1 MLSDVWSSP
10 SRKRGDKATP
20 TKRPQNRNTH
30 TLRTLVTICLILL
43 LSLHAHAQRL
53 DLGPSAT
60 TPKPGDGLAALTL
73 ADLLDNEARALQAPD
88 ETAHAALRRLASRLL
103 REGENAGQ
111 PGSEAVLA
119 GLTLASNRAE
129 LDTLLTAQDTPTRR
143 YIADIID
150 TTEHSIRPR
159 EIDLLLRDALA
170 PLVTNASPNCGWWL
184 DEPATTPHATID
196 TTSLAA
202 LLDHRFITDNATTAL
217 TQLIELCQAAE
228 HEPAYRNTAVEWAD
242 LVTRAA
248 RALDEPANWLDMPA
262 RDRLR
267 ADLSAG
273 LELLF
278 DEPETARASLA
289 RTATLLD
296 IINATDA
303 LDSKLQSR
311 DLRDAVNRLVA
322 AADGDPKRAPD
333 TVHAIATAYLRAL
346 KLLDAETTLPP
357 PNALVR
363 QVRPLREP
371 LSRAH
376 RTSADR
382 LALRLPDILATPDP
396 MTNPGLLAAINALT
410 RTAADLALPQTLS
423 TMLTTWTGDPS
434 RPPPPTTREPMPTRE
449 LGALAVHIQQLA
461 IAASKPA
468 EAANALAQLRE
479 LADIAAFVF
488 HMPGEDELRRGGQS
502 SGWPDLTANQRDRI
516 VFVLDQARAEWIRS
530 AASDDAPATTARLR
544 TIASAIELLR
554 DGAEISVMRRAFSRG
569 QPPAINAWPGIE
581 LTQPALDTLAENL
594 NRDLPEIATLIARDD
609 DLSLA
614 ESRIEVL
621 HKAFAAV
628 RLIARLERTART
640 HSSTTCSPATE
651 LALGP
656 PLPNAWLRLHRH
668 QLATICRAG
677 FEASASRAT
686 TRQQFSKQ
694 ANTTAAEVLSAL
706 R

>member
-1 MLSDVWSSP
+1 M
-10 SRKRGDKATP
+10 
-20 TKRPQNRNTH
+20 
-30 TLRTLVTICLILL
+30 LVTVCLTLL

-60 TPKPGDGLAALTL
+60 TPKPGDGLAALAL
-73 ADLLDNEARALQAPD
+73 ADLLDNEATALRAPGKA
-88 ETAHAALRRLASRLL
+88 AHAALRRLASRLL
-103 REGENAGQ
+103 RDGENAGQ

-129 LDTLLTAQDTPTRR
+129 FDTLLTAQDAPTRR
-143 YIADIID
+143 YITSVID
-150 TTEHSIRPR
+150 TTDHSILPR

-170 PLVTNASPNCGWWL
+170 PLVTSASPNCGWWL
-184 DEPATTPHATID
+184 DESTPAPAATIETGAL
-196 TTSLAA
+196 TTR
-202 LLDHRFITDNATTAL
+202 LDHRFLSDNATAAL
-217 TQLIELCQAAE
+217 AQLIELCQAAE
-228 HEPAYRNTAVEWAD
+228 HEPAYRNTAVEWAS

-248 RALDEPANWLDMPA
+248 RALDEPADWLDMPA

-267 ADLSAG
+267 ADLAAG

-278 DEPETARASLA
+278 AEPETARASIA

-322 AADGDPKRAPD
+322 APDGDPKRAPAA
-333 TVHAIATAYLRAL
+333 VNSIAAAYFRTL
-346 KLLDAETTLPP
+346 KLLDAETTVPP
-357 PNALVR
+357 PDSLVR

-434 RPPPPTTREPMPTRE
+434 RPPPPTREPTPTQE
-449 LGALAVHIQQLA
+449 LGALATRVQRLA

-468 EAANALAQLRE
+468 EAADALAQLRE

-502 SGWPDLTANQRDRI
+502 SGWPGVTANQRDRI

-530 AASDDAPATTARLR
+530 AASDDASATTARLR

-554 DGAEISVMRRAFSRG
+554 DGADISVMRRAFSRG

-594 NRDLPEIATLIARDD
+594 NRDLPEIATLIARGD
-609 DLSLA
+609 DLSIA

-621 HKAFAAV
+621 REAFAAV
-628 RLIARLERTART
+628 RLIARLERVART
-640 HSSTTCSPATE
+640 RSPTACSPASE

-677 FEASASRAT
+677 FEAAASRSA